1 MVNKNRLSFLFLNP
15 KNLNFNTTRMKI
27 TCSIVLLLVG
37 HAVSSQNVE
46 SFGVFGG
53 FNVPI
58 TFDDGLQRDPRFVG
72 KVTFRATP
80 IGLTYGYDHVGF
92 GFVISPS
99 LTKIGQKFILK
110 NTVGGDVGSR
120 EVQMDYISVP
130 VALKLHLNDMS
141 FFRLSA
147 VAALNF
153 NYLINGKEIISHSAA
168 KLKYPQGV
176 MIPTEPGYIE
186 VFDGVLVPEVTNQE
200 YVSKD
205 KFNSFQLFAAVGL
218 RSDFDLNDDWSL
230 NFVAMVLQIFVM
242 DSLGVH
248 FIWTVFITIAL
259 IWVYTFRGGI
269 KTIVITDTL
278 QTVSML
284 TAVILTI
291 WYIGKALDLN
301 GIGEITSAIYKSEYS
316 KWWFFDRG
324 WNDPNN
330 FFKQF
335 ISGALIALVMTGM
348 DQDMMQKN
356 LTCRNLVSAQKNML
370 TFSIILFFANILFLA
385 LGALLYMFAAQNGI
399 SIPEATDQ
407 LYPTIALN
415 HLPPEVGILFILG
428 LIAAAYSS
436 ADSALTSLTTAFCID
451 FLGFERTGKS
461 EAIKKSTR
469 LKVHIGFSLL
479 ILVIIVLF
487 KYLIDSAVINGLF
500 KAAGYTYGPILGLFT
515 YGILSKRKI
524 KDKWVVPICLLAP
537 VITYIIDT
545 TSDKWL
551 GGFQFGFTI
560 LALNGILTILG
571 LMAISKKSHTDGQNN

>member
-1 MVNKNRLSFLFLNP
+1 MEQITPMVF
-15 KNLNFNTTRMKI
+15 I
-27 TCSIVLLLVG
+27 IIIVIYFSLL
-37 HAVSSQNVE
+37 
-46 SFGVFGG
+46 
-53 FNVPI
+53 I
-58 TFDDGLQRDPRFVG
+58 
-72 KVTFRATP
+72 
-80 IGLTYGYDHVGF
+80 
-92 GFVISPS
+92 
-99 LTKIGQKFILK
+99 
-110 NTVGGDVGSR
+110 
-120 EVQMDYISVP
+120 
-130 VALKLHLNDMS
+130 
-141 FFRLSA
+141 
-147 VAALNF
+147 
-153 NYLINGKEIISHSAA
+153 IISHFTSKKSDSQTFFLAN
-168 KLKYPQGV
+168 KSSPW
-176 MIPTEPGYIE
+176 I
-186 VFDGVLVPEVTNQE
+186 LV
-200 YVSKD
+200 
-205 KFNSFQLFAAVGL
+205 AVGMIGASL
-218 RSDFDLNDDWSL
+218 SGVTFISIPGVVGADGANTQFSYMQMVMGYLVGYVIIATVLMPIYYRLNLTSIYGYFGERFGMNSYKTAAAYFIL
-230 NFVAMVLQIFVM
+230 SRVVGASFRLYLVAMVLQIFIM
-242 DSLGVH
+242 DTLGVH

-278 QTVSML
+278 QTASML

-301 GIGEITSAIYKSEYS
+301 GIRDITSAIYKSEYS

-385 LGALLYMFAAQNGI
+385 LGALLYIFAAQNGI
-399 SIPEATDQ
+399 PIPGATDQ
-407 LYPTIALN
+407 LYPTIALY
-415 HLPPEVGILFILG
+415 HLPPVVGILFILG

-451 FLGFERTGKS
+451 FLGFERTGRS
-461 EAIKKSTR
+461 EAIKKTTR
-469 LKVHIGFSLL
+469 LKVHVGFSLL

-515 YGILSKRKI
+515 YGILTKRKI

-545 TSDKWL
+545 TSVKWL

-571 LMAISKKSHTDGQNN
+571 LIAISKKSHSDG